1 MASTDNQNA
10 SHKKLPVNSEIL
22 KTSKVIKPP
31 VQDTLVTQIGNC

>member
-10 SHKKLPVNSEIL
+10 ALKKLPVNSEIL
-22 KTSKVIKPP
+22 KTSKIIKPR